1 MKRLM
6 ITILLVLMTS
16 LSFGEITVPTGVY
29 DHIPQ
34 ELQGVWYSK
43 AYVGKKGRDEIHRPL
58 FKVSRNY
65 MSTSQSTY
73 KIESVRMFVD
83 GLDFIYVF
91 QTHDPSVRFVLIWAA
106 RYRPAVREL
115 YGFVDKTESF
125 RSIIE
130 IVRSEE

>member
-16 LSFGEITVPTGVY
+16 FSFSEVALPSRVY
-29 DHIPQ
+29 DQIPQ
-34 ELQGVWYSK
+34 ELQGTWYSK
-43 AYVGKKGRDEIHRPL
+43 AYIGRAGRDEIHRPL

-73 KIESVRMFVD
+73 KIVSVYMFNKD
-83 GLDFIYVF
+83 LDTTYVF
-91 QTHDPSVRFVLIWAA
+91 KTHDPEVRFLLRWSA
-106 RYRPAVREL
+106 RNRPAVRVL
-115 YGFVDKTESF
+115 YGFNGDSEIF
-125 RSIIE
+125 RSVIE